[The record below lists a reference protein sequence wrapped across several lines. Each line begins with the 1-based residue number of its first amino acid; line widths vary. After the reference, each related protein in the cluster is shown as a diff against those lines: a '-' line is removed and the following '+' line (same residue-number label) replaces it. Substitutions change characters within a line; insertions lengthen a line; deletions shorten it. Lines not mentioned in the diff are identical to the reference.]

1 MILLLGVWG
10 ALGLVGF
17 GCGFV
22 ADRLA
27 VRRHPRL
34 GLDGTPSGTPWLF
47 FGLIALVCAFTGP
60 MALAAGIGALKASRR
75 AVYLEE
81 TLKEIYE
88 GKR

>member
-1 MILLLGVWG
+1 MILVIALGVWG

-17 GCGFV
+17 GCAFV
-22 ADRLA
+22 ADRIA
-27 VRRHPRL
+27 RRTYNVPAPTH
-34 GLDGTPSGTPWLF
+34 WLF
-47 FGLIALVCAFTGP
+47 FTFVALICALAGP
-60 MALAAGIGALKASRR
+60 VALAAGIGALKASRR